1 LQPFTPAYHEEAA
14 KIGACCKG
22 MPHWPMHFE
31 AIRAAAKNIKELR
44 QAKEKL
50 LKDPKDKDAL

>member
-1 LQPFTPAYHEEAA
+1 
-14 KIGACCKG
+14 
-22 MPHWPMHFE
+22 MHFE